1 MLNHP
6 EHGDRRGEPGGDGA
20 GPPCCWWRGV
30 WGLPAT
36 LLIAAVRVYQYL
48 ISPLL
53 GQRCRFYPSC
63 SNYFIEA
70 VRKHGA
76 VRGSLRGVWRILR
89 CNPWNPGG
97 IDPP

>member
-1 MLNHP
+1 MEVVELDMAN
-6 EHGDRRGEPGGDGA
+6 RQIARAAA
-20 GPPCCWWRGV
+20 GFRLLLALIG
-30 WGLPAT
+30 GLPAKV
-36 LLIAAVRVYQYL
+36 LIGLVRVYQYT
-48 ISPLL
+48 ISPLI

-70 VRKHGA
+70 IRKYGA
-76 VRGSLRGVWRILR
+76 LRGSIRGVWRILR

>member
-1 MLNHP
+1 MAN
-6 EHGDRRGEPGGDGA
+6 RQIARGAA
-20 GPPCCWWRGV
+20 GFRLLLALIG
-30 WGLPAT
+30 GLPAKV
-36 LLIAAVRVYQYL
+36 LIGLVRVYQYT
-48 ISPLL
+48 ISPLI

-70 VRKHGA
+70 IRKYGA
-76 VRGSLRGVWRILR
+76 LRGSIRGVWRILR

>member
-1 MLNHP
+1 MEVVELDMAN
-6 EHGDRRGEPGGDGA
+6 RQIARAAA
-20 GPPCCWWRGV
+20 GFRLLLALIG
-30 WGLPAT
+30 GLPAKV
-36 LLIAAVRVYQYL
+36 LIGLVRVYQYT
-48 ISPLL
+48 ISPLI

-70 VRKHGA
+70 IRKYGA
-76 VRGSLRGVWRILR
+76 LRGSLRGVWRILR

>member
-1 MLNHP
+1 MDVVELDMAN
-6 EHGDRRGEPGGDGA
+6 RQIARAAA
-20 GPPCCWWRGV
+20 GFRLLLALIG
-30 WGLPAT
+30 GLPAKV
-36 LLIAAVRVYQYL
+36 LIGLVRVYQYT
-48 ISPLL
+48 ISPLI

-70 VRKHGA
+70 IRKYGA
-76 VRGSLRGVWRILR
+76 LRGSLRGVWRILR

>member
-1 MLNHP
+1 MEVVELDMAN
-6 EHGDRRGEPGGDGA
+6 RQIARGAA
-20 GPPCCWWRGV
+20 GFRLLLALIG
-30 WGLPAT
+30 GLPAKV
-36 LLIAAVRVYQYL
+36 LIGLVRVYQYT
-48 ISPLL
+48 ISPLI

-70 VRKHGA
+70 IRKYGA
-76 VRGSLRGVWRILR
+76 LRGSIRGVWRILR

>member
-1 MLNHP
+1 MGVAELIMAN
-6 EHGDRRGEPGGDGA
+6 RQIASGA
-20 GPPCCWWRGV
+20 AKFRLLLALM
-30 WGLPAT
+30 WGFPANV
-36 LLIAAVRVYQYL
+36 LIGLVRVYQYT
-48 ISPLL
+48 ISPLI

-70 VRKHGA
+70 VRKYGA
-76 VRGSLRGVWRILR
+76 IRGSIRGVWRILR

>member
-1 MLNHP
+1 MAN
-6 EHGDRRGEPGGDGA
+6 RQIARAAA
-20 GPPCCWWRGV
+20 GFRLLLALIG
-30 WGLPAT
+30 GLPAKV
-36 LLIAAVRVYQYL
+36 LIGLVRVYQYT
-48 ISPLL
+48 ISPLI

-70 VRKHGA
+70 IRKYGA
-76 VRGSLRGVWRILR
+76 LRGSIRGVWRILR

>member
-1 MLNHP
+1 MGVAELAMAN
-6 EHGDRRGEPGGDGA
+6 RQMARGASDLRLLLA
-20 GPPCCWWRGV
+20 LI
-30 WGLPAT
+30 WGFPAKV
-36 LLIAAVRVYQYL
+36 LIGLVRVYQYT
-48 ISPLL
+48 ISPLI

-70 VRKHGA
+70 VRKYGA
-76 VRGSLRGVWRILR
+76 IRGSIRGVWRILR